1 MLAGQAVVAIWNDIT
16 EEGRA
21 EFYAWHVIEHMPER
35 VGIPGFL
42 RGRRYCAIDKAS
54 KPEFFTL
61 YELLSFEVTTGSDY
75 LNRLNAPTPWT
86 KKATSA
92 FRNTS
97 RGLARV
103 LKSVGPG
110 PGGMLATIRFGV
122 DDAKEEE
129 AKIKLGDLIN
139 EIAKLP
145 QVTGAHLGLSDA
157 AASGIQT
164 AESKHR
170 TDGLP
175 PPKWFVLIETLTA
188 PALEEPIKRVTGS
201 TLVQGADT
209 GRYVH
214 EYTRLKTDWTAG

>member
-1 MLAGQAVVAIWNDIT
+1 MLCGQAVVAIWNDIT

-61 YELLSFEVTTGSDY
+61 YELLSFEVTTGQDY
-75 LNRLNAPTPWT
+75 LSRLNAPTPWT
-86 KKATSA
+86 RKATSA

-110 PGGMLATIRFGV
+110 PGGMLSTIRFGV
-122 DDAKEEE
+122 DDARE
-129 AKIKLGDLIN
+129 AEARVALADLMN
-139 EIAKLP
+139 EIARLP
-145 QVTGAHLGLSDA
+145 QVTGAHLGLADA
-157 AASGIQT
+157 EASGIQT
-164 AESKHR
+164 AESRHR

-175 PPKWFVLIETLTA
+175 PPNWFVLIETLTA
-188 PALEEPIKRVTGS
+188 PALDEPIRRVTAS
-201 TLVQGADT
+201 PLVKGADV
-209 GRYVH
+209 GRYRH
-214 EYTRLKTDWTAG
+214 EYTRLKTDWSPG

>member
-1 MLAGQAVVAIWNDIT
+1 MLCGQAVVAIWNDIT

-61 YELLSFEVTTGSDY
+61 YELLSFEVTTGQDY
-75 LNRLNAPTPWT
+75 LSRLNAPTPWT
-86 KKATSA
+86 RKATSA

-110 PGGMLATIRFGV
+110 PGGMLSTIRFGV
-122 DDAKEEE
+122 DDARE
-129 AKIKLGDLIN
+129 AEARVALADLMN
-139 EIAKLP
+139 EIARLP
-145 QVTGAHLGLSDA
+145 QVTGAHLGLADA
-157 AASGIQT
+157 EASGIQT
-164 AESKHR
+164 AESRHR

-188 PALEEPIKRVTGS
+188 PALDEPIRRVTAS
-201 TLVQGADT
+201 PLVKGADV
-209 GRYVH
+209 GRYRH
-214 EYTRLKTDWTAG
+214 EYTRLKTDWSPG

>member
-1 MLAGQAVVAIWNDIT
+1 MLSGQAVVAIWNDIT

-61 YELLSFEVTTGSDY
+61 YEMLSFEVTTGQDY
-75 LNRLNAPTPWT
+75 QNRLNAPTPWT
-86 KKATSA
+86 LKATQA

-110 PGGMLATIRFGV
+110 PGGMLSTIRFGV
-122 DDAKEEE
+122 DEAKEAE
-129 AKIKLGDLIN
+129 AKVALGDLID

-157 AASGIQT
+157 AASGIKT

-188 PALEEPIKRVTGS
+188 GALDEPIKRVTS
-201 TLVQGADT
+201 HPLVKGADV
-209 GRYVH
+209 GRYQH